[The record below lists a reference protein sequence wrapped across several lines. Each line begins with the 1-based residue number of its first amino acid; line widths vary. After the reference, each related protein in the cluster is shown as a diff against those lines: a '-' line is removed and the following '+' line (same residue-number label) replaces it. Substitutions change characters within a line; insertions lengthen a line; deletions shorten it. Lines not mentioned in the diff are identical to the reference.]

1 MGSEPRPQGSA
12 YPLQARSHFECGEK
26 VGSSEGYVCV
36 PVILGQVPARWEARS
51 FENEWVGSC
60 LVGLSRKVVLE
71 VYPCRSCDQT
81 SGWQP
86 AGARLQR

>member
-1 MGSEPRPQGSA
+1 MGSEPRPKGSA

-26 VGSSEGYVCV
+26 LGSSEGYVCV
-36 PVILGQVPARWEARS
+36 TVILGQFPALWEARS

-60 LVGLSRKVVLE
+60 LVGLSRNVVLE
-71 VYPCRSCDQT
+71 VYLCRSCDQT